1 MVPEQV
7 DPKHAVGKLDKGC
20 LSWTPKLKDFVS
32 IKNCG
37 MKETMTWVCF
47 SLKSSLCSSPIIC
60 LLFS

>member
-7 DPKHAVGKLDKGC
+7 DPKHAAGKLDKEC

-37 MKETMTWVCF
+37 MNETMTWVF
-47 SLKSSLCSSPIIC
+47 
-60 LLFS
+60 